1 MKRYVLMK
9 YQSFSL
15 QYNNVLFLS
24 KISDVE
30 LQGTHF
36 EQRKRKIDD
45 TENEEKRASLKQV
58 SPWIPMFTPEAESV
72 IKAPPKRP
80 QSPMTGRP
88 IRSKELIPIN
98 LIEESRDSDSSDTSS
113 HVRFI
118 CPVSRKTITNQKVI
132 LIKSTKQIML
142 ESVAQ
147 QLAYPTM
154 TCPITGQLF
163 TMDDVIELSQAASSF
178 AASGAVE
185 TSKYRPA
192 L

>member
-1 MKRYVLMK
+1 
-9 YQSFSL
+9 
-15 QYNNVLFLS
+15 
-24 KISDVE
+24 
-30 LQGTHF
+30 
-36 EQRKRKIDD
+36 
-45 TENEEKRASLKQV
+45 
-58 SPWIPMFTPEAESV
+58 MFTPEAESRM
-72 IKAPPKRP
+72 KAPPTRP

-98 LIEESRDSDSSDTSS
+98 LIEESRDSESSDKSS
-113 HVRFI
+113 SVRFI